1 MKRFVLVL
9 SLFLCLILFDG
20 CDEKVQTPSG
30 GSTVPTSG
38 TVWSVPTANPD
49 RQPDVTTSSVPAT
62 ESETAGSTVT
72 LPVTL
77 PVTSVSDPVT
87 SADATVSSVTTTLPA
102 PVTTPSPE
110 PQDEDF
116 VKILDYIPDAIIDL
130 RYATENNFTG
140 MQIYTF
146 EDAWLRY
153 GTVKKLAEAADEL
166 REQGYRLKIWDA
178 FRPPAAQ
185 WKLWEICPDPTYVSN
200 PNKGYSSHSRGNTVD
215 ITLCYADGSEVLMPT
230 GFDDFTPAADRDYS
244 DVSDEAAKNARLLES
259 VLSDFGFKPYSGEWW
274 HFSDRTV
281 YEVEEEFLCP

>member
-1 MKRFVLVL
+1 MKKIVLTL
-9 SLFLCLILFDG
+9 SLFLCLILFAG
-20 CDEKVQTPSG
+20 CDGVNEHISTSTSG
-30 GSTVPTSG
+30 SVWTVP
-38 TVWSVPTANPD
+38 PANPD
-49 RQPDVTTSSVPAT
+49 RQPVETTT
-62 ESETAGSTVT
+62 YGSGTK
-72 LPVTL
+72 
-77 PVTSVSDPVT
+77 PVTSESDETLPLPSTSDPILSADTT
-87 SADATVSSVTTTLPA
+87 SAPVTTTRPV

-110 PQDEDF
+110 PLPEPSDEDF

-140 MQIYTF
+140 MQIYAF

-215 ITLCYADGSEVLMPT
+215 ITLCYADGSELLMPT

-244 DVSDEAAKNARLLES
+244 DVSDEAAGNALLLEK
-259 VLSDFGFKPYSGEWW
+259 VMSDFGFKPYSGEWW

-281 YEVEEEFLCP
+281 YEVEEEFLSGEI